1 MSEAAL
7 VSIKGGKTN
16 SMNKVHKSLSQYH
29 FNVHSTVLGYNTIGR
44 LTSLTHNCICISSTN
59 IPDERRAVVSISVSP
74 LGDLSVCVDGFGRVL
89 LLENHSMTL
98 RRMWKGT
105 NFPVRVCMVECTPSV
120 TILLAG
126 DPLSSLGYFPVS
138 HTPPIA

>member
-1 MSEAAL
+1 MKEVHKELDL
-7 VSIKGGKTN
+7 VSF
-16 SMNKVHKSLSQYH
+16 SMCTALSL
-29 FNVHSTVLGYNTIGR
+29 VTIQ
-44 LTSLTHNCICISSTN
+44 LEDSLHSLTTAYTYISSTN

-105 NFPVRVCMVECTPSV
+105 SPVRVCMVECTPSN
-120 TILLAG
+120 
-126 DPLSSLGYFPVS
+126 YFVS
-138 HTPPIA
+138 R